1 MKLFMSNETKI
12 GILATVAILISI
24 IGYKFLKGQDV
35 FNKTEEFYVEYQNV
49 EQLSN
54 AAAVLINGF
63 EVGTVKKIFIKP
75 EDQKTII
82 VVLNIK
88 GGIKIPKDAIAAIK
102 PSGLVGGKVIE
113 IMFKNTCADGTCAV
127 DGDYLKG
134 VTMGMLDALVG
145 KDQLDS
151 YMDQLKSG
159 LTDVYDTISSIS
171 NNPNAKGGLPKTI
184 NDINAIIA
192 NLKQSTLELQIITKA
207 TAQSLPGIFNN
218 LQEVTKNLSANNAK
232 INAILSNTEKFS
244 GNLTT
249 LDLAKTNENLNTT
262 MSTLD
267 QTLKTTELSLNNL
280 KSITTGI
287 NEGQGTL
294 GKLLKDQQLYNNLN
308 QTSRNLDL
316 LLQDF
321 RLNPK
326 RYVNVS
332 VFGKKQKSYTLPEN
346 DPAEKIGK

>member
-1 MKLFMSNETKI
+1 MSNETKI

-35 FNKTEEFYVEYQNV
+35 FNKTEEFYVEYKNI

-63 EVGTVKKIFIKP
+63 EVGTVKKIYIKP

-88 GGIKIPKDAIAAIK
+88 GGIKIPKDAVAAIK

-134 VTMGMLDALVG
+134 VTTGMLDALVG

-151 YMDQLKSG
+151 YLEQLKYG
-159 LTDVYDTISSIS
+159 LTDIYDTISSIS
-171 NNPNAKGGLPKTI
+171 SGPNAKGGLSKTI

-207 TAQSLPGIFNN
+207 SAQSFPLILNN
-218 LQEVTKNLSANNAK
+218 LQDVTKNLSANNAK
-232 INAILSNTEKFS
+232 INAILANTEKFS

-249 LDLAKTNENLNTT
+249 LDLAKTNANLNTT
-262 MSTLD
+262 MSSLD
-267 QTLKTTELSLNNL
+267 QTLKTTELTLNNL
-280 KSITTGI
+280 KSMTAGI

-294 GKLLKDQQLYNNLN
+294 GKLLKDEQLYNNLN

-332 VFGKKQKSYTLPEN
+332 VFGKKQKSYTLPAN
-346 DPAEKIGK
+346 DPAEKMEK